1 VVLAV
6 SVAGSEMK
14 VSSKSRYAL
23 MALVELDLRT
33 RGTGKPVRLTD
44 LARERGIPEQFLE
57 QLFAGLRRA
66 GLLAGRRGVGGGFTF
81 ARRPDELTVLDVVEA
96 MDGALDAD
104 WGSADW
110 GVEERAAA
118 GAVWLAA
125 GEAYQGVLART
136 TVSDLAELERLQ
148 GAGGPVYEI

>member
-1 VVLAV
+1 MILGVA
-6 SVAGSEMK
+6 VAGSAMK

-81 ARRPDELTVLDVVEA
+81 ARRPDQLTVLDIVKA
-96 MDGALDAD
+96 LDGALDSE
-104 WGSADW
+104 WGSVGWDA
-110 GVEERAAA
+110 EEAAAA
-118 GAVWLAA
+118 GAVWRAA
-125 GEAYQGVLART
+125 GEAFECVLART
-136 TVSDLAELERLQ
+136 TVSDLAERERLQ
-148 GAGGPVYEI
+148 GAGGPMYEI

>member
-1 VVLAV
+1 
-6 SVAGSEMK
+6 MK

-66 GLLAGRRGVGGGFTF
+66 GLAGRPPWR
-81 ARRPDELTVLDVVEA
+81 
-96 MDGALDAD
+96 
-104 WGSADW
+104 
-110 GVEERAAA
+110 RAA
-118 GAVWLAA
+118 GSPSRAA
-125 GEAYQGVLART
+125 PT
-136 TVSDLAELERLQ
+136 S
-148 GAGGPVYEI
+148 

>member
-1 VVLAV
+1 
-6 SVAGSEMK
+6 MK

-81 ARRPDELTVLDVVEA
+81 ARRPDRLTVLDVVQA
-96 MDGALDAD
+96 LDGAVDAD
-104 WGSADW
+104 LGSVGWDA
-110 GVEERAAA
+110 EEVAAA
-118 GAVWLAA
+118 GAVWRAA

-148 GAGGPVYEI
+148 GSGGPMYEI

>member
-1 VVLAV
+1 VALDVP
-6 SVAGSEMK
+6 VAGSEMK

-33 RGTGKPVRLTD
+33 RGSGRPVRLTD

-81 ARRPDELTVLDVVEA
+81 ARRPDQLTVLDVVEA
-96 MDGALDAD
+96 LDGTLDAD
-104 WGSADW
+104 GGSADW
-110 GVEERAAA
+110 GVEERAAG

-136 TVSDLAELERLQ
+136 TVSDLTERERLQ
-148 GAGGPVYEI
+148 GAGGPMYEI

>member
-1 VVLAV
+1 MVLGV
-6 SVAGSEMK
+6 RVAWSEMK

-33 RGTGKPVRLTD
+33 RGTGKPIRLSD

-66 GLLAGRRGVGGGFTF
+66 GLLVGHRGVGGGFTF
-81 ARRPDELTVLDVVEA
+81 ARHPDQLTVLDVVEA
-96 MDGALDAD
+96 LDGALDAD
-104 WGSADW
+104 WGAAAW
-110 GVEERAAA
+110 GVEERATG
-118 GAVWLAA
+118 GAVWRAA

-136 TVSDLAELERLQ
+136 TVSDLAERERLL
-148 GAGGPVYEI
+148 GAGGPMYEI

>member
-1 VVLAV
+1 
-6 SVAGSEMK
+6 MK

-66 GLLAGRRGVGGGFTF
+66 GLLTGRRGAGGGFAF
-81 ARRPDELTVLDVVEA
+81 ARRPDQLTVLDIVEA
-96 MDGALDAD
+96 LDGCARQRVGLRGLGRYRRRPLPAPS
-104 WGSADW
+104 GARPARPSSA
-110 GVEERAAA
+110 RSP
-118 GAVWLAA
+118 
-125 GEAYQGVLART
+125 AR
-136 TVSDLAELERLQ
+136 
-148 GAGGPVYEI
+148 P